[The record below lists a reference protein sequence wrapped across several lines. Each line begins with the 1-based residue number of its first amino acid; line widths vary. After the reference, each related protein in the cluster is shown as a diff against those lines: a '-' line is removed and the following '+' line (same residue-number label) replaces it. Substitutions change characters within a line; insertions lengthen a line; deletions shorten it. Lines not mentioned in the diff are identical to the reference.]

1 MVDIVAL
8 GEPLIEFNQAR
19 GTHTWRQGFGGDTSN
34 FVCAAARV
42 GARAGY
48 VSRIGDD
55 EFGRLLLRLWRD
67 EGVDAHGVVVDPVAP
82 TGLYFVTHGD
92 QGHVFSYR
100 RAGSAACAITYD
112 ANVRNA
118 VRAAR
123 HLHVSGI
130 SQAISPLACD
140 TVLEALSDAR
150 EQGLRTSFDLNFRP
164 RLWPAARARAIA
176 QATLASTELFLPS
189 LDEARLLFGLAD
201 ARRLIDWSHRCGAR
215 LVAVKCGADGAVVSD
230 GHTITEIPPLQ
241 VTPLD
246 ATGAGDCFGGVLAA
260 RLLAGDDLA
269 SAARAACIAAALSTL
284 GYGAVAPLPRWAD
297 ITARLE
303 GSAG

>member
-1 MVDIVAL
+1 MADIVAL
-8 GEPLIEFNQAR
+8 GEPLIEFNQVP
-19 GTHTWRQGFGGDTSN
+19 GSDTWRQGFGGDTSN

-48 VSRIGDD
+48 LTRVGDD

-67 EGVDAHGVVVDPVAP
+67 EGVDAGSVVVDPAAP
-82 TGLYFVTHGD
+82 TGLYFVTHGE

-100 RAGSAACAITYD
+100 RAGSAACGLTYD
-112 ANVRNA
+112 ATVRNA

-130 SQAISPLACD
+130 SQAISPSACD
-140 TVLEALSDAR
+140 AVLEALSDAR
-150 EQGLRTSFDLNFRP
+150 GLGLRTSFDVNFRP

-189 LDEARLLFGLAD
+189 LDEARLLFGLPD

-230 GHTITEIPPLQ
+230 GRTITEIPALP
-241 VTPLD
+241 VTPVD

-260 RLLAGDDLA
+260 RLLAGDDLVN
-269 SAARAACIAAALSTL
+269 AARAACIAAALSTL

-297 ITARLE
+297 IAARMP
-303 GSAG
+303 GAAG